1 MLAHLGVNL
10 PKCRCPMPY
19 LQKEGRKKSCWQLMY
34 ISCLRTLMTVKP
46 YILTGDL
53 MRAKVLYV
61 YPCWWSNVI
70 HLCETDFVCDSICI
84 YVMFYMRGIALLCCS
99 KLMVIAMMSFY
110 IMCIP
115 MQVFVLW
122 VGMWVGESLK
132 NTLILCSLNDCFAV
146 LYWRVVQHWLCLSSF
161 SSRCPF
167 IIAGWLSIEPS

>member
-1 MLAHLGVNL
+1 MLIYPSADVPCHI
-10 PKCRCPMPY
+10 C
-19 LQKEGRKKSCWQLMY
+19 RKK
-34 ISCLRTLMTVKP
+34 VEK
-46 YILTGDL
+46 
-53 MRAKVLYV
+53 KVLLTADVHIVFENAYD
-61 YPCWWSNVI
+61 SQAI
-70 HLCETDFVCDSICI
+70 HSDRRSDEGKSIICVPLLVVECNSFVWNRFCVWFNCI

-99 KLMVIAMMSFY
+99 KLMVTAMMSFY

-167 IIAGWLSIEPS
+167 IIAGLLSIEPS